1 MLQEPEI
8 DAALTALDRAVVEA
22 VRARLAAGGW
32 PSGDAAAIALRPL
45 LAGCGPVEAAV
56 VKAVMGRLDAAR
68 SSLVTSGA
76 LAQALASDRFG
87 LAARPVAD
95 TETALRSV
103 DGGARAVLD
112 LAGRPWWGRL
122 LARPDLRIVAA
133 LPDDRLSRPQA
144 FVVARETTGPTGD
157 DRSFW
162 VTDSGWSDSRITEA
176 LSDTGLAAEPLAA
189 SGGLKLFL
197 LAGYVQAE
205 DGRLH
210 GAPGSLSGVIGAAPL
225 F

>member
-32 PSGDAAAIALRPL
+32 PSCDAAAIALRPL
-45 LAGCGPVEAAV
+45 LAGCAPSDAAA
-56 VKAVMGRLDAAR
+56 VKAVMGRLEATQAP
-68 SSLVTSGA
+68 LVACGG
-76 LAQALASDRFG
+76 LAQALAADRFG
-87 LAARPVAD
+87 LAARPIAD
-95 TETALRSV
+95 AEAALKAT
-103 DGGARAVLD
+103 DDGARAVLD
-112 LAGRPWWGRL
+112 LGGRPWWGRL

-133 LPDDRLSRPQA
+133 LPDDRASRPQA
-144 FVVARETTGPTGD
+144 FVVARQTTGPTGD

-162 VTDSGWSDSRITEA
+162 VTDSGSSNSRIVEA
-176 LSDTGLAAEPLAA
+176 LSAAGLAAEPLAA
-189 SGGLKLFL
+189 SGGLKLFM

-210 GAPGSLSGVIGAAPL
+210 DAPGSLTGVIGAAPL

>member
-1 MLQEPEI
+1 MLREPEI
-8 DAALTALDRAVVEA
+8 DAGLAARDRAVIEA

-45 LAGCGPVEAAV
+45 LTGCGPVEAAA

-68 SSLVTSGA
+68 VSLVASGA
-76 LAQALASDRFG
+76 LAQTLAADRFG

-95 TETALRSV
+95 AEAAMKAV

-112 LAGRPWWGRL
+112 LGDRPWWGRL
-122 LARPDLRIVAA
+122 LAHPDVKIVAA

-144 FVVARETTGPTGD
+144 FVIAREATGPTGD

-162 VTDSGWSDSRITEA
+162 VTDSGWSDARIIEA
-176 LSDTGLAAEPLAA
+176 LSLAGLAADALAA
-189 SGGLKLFL
+189 SGGLKLFM

-210 GAPGSLSGVIGAAPL
+210 DAPGSLSGVIGAAPL

>member
-1 MLQEPEI
+1 MLREPEI
-8 DAALTALDRAVVEA
+8 DEALTALDRAVVEA

-45 LAGCGPVEAAV
+45 LSGCAPSEAAA
-56 VKAVMGRLDAAR
+56 VKAVMGRLEAAR
-68 SSLVTSGA
+68 APLVASGG
-76 LAQALASDRFG
+76 LAQGLAADRFG
-87 LAARPVAD
+87 LAVRPVAD
-95 TETALRSV
+95 VEAALKAV
-103 DGGARAVLD
+103 DNGARAVLD
-112 LAGRPWWGRL
+112 LGGRPWWGRL
-122 LARPDLRIVAA
+122 LARPDHRIVAA

-144 FVVARETTGPTGD
+144 FVVAREMTGPTGD

-162 VTDSGWSDSRITEA
+162 VTDSGWTDARIVQA
-176 LSDTGLAAEPLAA
+176 LSGAGLAAEPLAA
-189 SGGLKLFL
+189 SGGLKLFM

-210 GAPGSLSGVIGAAPL
+210 DAPGSLSGVIGAAPL